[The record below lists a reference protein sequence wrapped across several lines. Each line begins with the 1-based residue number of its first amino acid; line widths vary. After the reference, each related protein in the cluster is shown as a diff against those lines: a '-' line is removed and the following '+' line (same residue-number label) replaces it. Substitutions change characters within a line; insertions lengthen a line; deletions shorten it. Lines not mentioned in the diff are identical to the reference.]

1 MVDLCIKRDVLI
13 EKQKDN
19 TMLIVFLSVEED
31 TLKDILGSKIDFGS
45 WFQGFSL
52 KIDFSKRTYI
62 LQGTFLVTSF
72 LQSGATSYIAH
83 SWMQRSVGES
93 TDKMSTQQ
101 QVPPAVNVLKILI
114 FWERL
119 YLSTNHKNSLVKS
132 CT

>member
-1 MVDLCIKRDVLI
+1 MTDLCIKRDVLI

-19 TMLIVFLSVEED
+19 TMLTVFLSLEED
-31 TLKDILGSKIDFGS
+31 TLKDTLGSKIDFGS

-52 KIDFSKRTYI
+52 KIDFRNTRTFFK
-62 LQGTFLVTSF
+62 GTFLVTSF
-72 LQSGATSYIAH
+72 LQSGATSYTDH
-83 SWMQRSVGES
+83 SWMQRSAGES

-119 YLSTNHKNSLVKS
+119 YPSTSHKNSLVKG